1 MAKKKD
7 IASLLNGIMGNDPAP
22 LPSSDEQGNIP
33 KETAEALEISPDLE
47 EKLNAVR
54 REDLASIAT
63 TSAGSENLE
72 PPS

>member
-54 REDLASIAT
+54 RI
-63 TSAGSENLE
+63 
-72 PPS
+72 